1 MCRQQRRSADD
12 QPPARSPSA
21 LTGLWVES
29 RQNDGKQLENGIKTP
44 PGVTGLSAIPRSVI
58 ALGMVSLFMD
68 ISSEVIH
75 SLLPAFLVTVLGV
88 SAFSIGIIEGIAE
101 ATASVT
107 KIFSGA
113 ISDWIG
119 KRKPLVLLGYG
130 LSALTKPLFP
140 LASGVGTVLVARF
153 VDRIG
158 KGIRDAPRDA
168 LIGDVT
174 PVELRGT
181 AFGLRQSLDTVG
193 AFVGPLLAMLLM
205 AVSNDNFRLVFWIA
219 VIPAFLAVLLVLY
232 GVQEPDAPR
241 PAERRP
247 FPIQRSELGRLD
259 GAYWWLLGVATVLT
273 LGRFSEA
280 FLLLAAQHVG
290 LAVALIP
297 GVYVTMN
304 VVYAASAY
312 PFGRLSDVGRRRML
326 LGFGVI
332 FLIAADIVLATA
344 ATVWQVFAGAVLW
357 GLHMGATQGL
367 FSTLVVDAAP
377 ADLRGTALGLYNLI
391 TGGALLAASV
401 LAGWLWTAFG
411 PAATFTA
418 GAAFAGIAFLGI
430 VLWGPNASGRSD
442 C

>member
-1 MCRQQRRSADD
+1 MQPGPIVARTPSKPPSGSS
-12 QPPARSPSA
+12 PPA
-21 LTGLWVES
+21 
-29 RQNDGKQLENGIKTP
+29 
-44 PGVTGLSAIPRSVI
+44 AIPRSVI

-88 SAFSIGIIEGIAE
+88 SVLSIGIIEGIAE
-101 ATASVT
+101 ATASVA

-119 KRKPLVLLGYG
+119 KRKPLVLVGYG

-140 LASGVGTVLVARF
+140 LASGICMVFVARF
-153 VDRIG
+153 IDRIG

-168 LIGDVT
+168 LIGDLT

-205 AVSNDNFRLVFWIA
+205 AVSKDDFRLVFWIS
-219 VIPAFLAVLLVLY
+219 VIPAFLAVLLVVY
-232 GVQEPDAPR
+232 GVREPDVPR
-241 PAERRP
+241 SAERRP
-247 FPIQRSELGRLD
+247 FPIQRTELRRLD
-259 GAYWWLLGVATVLT
+259 MGYWWLLGMAAVLT

-280 FLLLAAQHVG
+280 FLLLSAEHVG

-297 GVYVTMN
+297 GVFVTMN

-312 PFGRLSDVGRRRML
+312 PFGRLSDLANRRIL
-326 LGFGVI
+326 LVLGVI

-344 ATVWQVFAGAVLW
+344 GTIWQVLAGVVLW

-367 FSTLVVDAAP
+367 LSTLVVDTAP
-377 ADLRGTALGLYNLI
+377 ADLRGTALGLFNLV

-401 LAGWLWTAFG
+401 LAGWLWTEFG

-418 GAAFAGIAFLGI
+418 GATFAAIALLGMMS
-430 VLWGPNASGRSD
+430 WGRSAKGRAANQQS
-442 C
+442 